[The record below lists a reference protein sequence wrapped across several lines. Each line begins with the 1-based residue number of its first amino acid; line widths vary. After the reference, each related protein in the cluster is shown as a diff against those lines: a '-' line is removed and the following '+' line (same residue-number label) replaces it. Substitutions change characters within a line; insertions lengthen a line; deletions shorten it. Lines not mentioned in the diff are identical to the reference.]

1 MNRLLQAT
9 RRLPGRASASAGLRL
24 FTSMALVG
32 SYVAL
37 LKPLTAALPVFALAL
52 LRFAIAAIV
61 MLPWTRRRAG
71 QAAATRQ
78 ESTQLF
84 LQSFFGN
91 FLFSVCMLLGV
102 SLTSALAA
110 GVVLSTLPVTVAIL
124 SWALLAEAF
133 TPRLILSVLC
143 AGAGIGLLQVAGKPG
158 HASLLGSA
166 LVLGGVVCEALYVV
180 IGKRLVSSLAPLR
193 ICASINLWGLALSA
207 PLGLW
212 QLARIDIAALPT
224 RHWLL
229 LGYYAIAASILA
241 PWLWM
246 SGLRDVRAGQAGAFT
261 VALPLTATAIAVGV
275 LGEAAGWRHA
285 LALGFAVLAIWL
297 TSGAKAPAPDRDQP
311 R

>member
-1 MNRLLQAT
+1 
-9 RRLPGRASASAGLRL
+9 
-24 FTSMALVG
+24 MALVG

-37 LKPLTAALPVFALAL
+37 LKPLTAQVPVFALAL

-61 MLPWTRRRAG
+61 LLPWTRRHAG
-71 QAAATRQ
+71 AVAATRS
-78 ESTQLF
+78 ESAQLF

-91 FLFSVCMLLGV
+91 FLFSVCMLLGL
-102 SLTSALAA
+102 SLTSAMAA
-110 GVVLSTLPVTVAIL
+110 GVVMSTLPVTVAIL

-133 TPRLILSVLC
+133 TPRLLLSVVC
-143 AGAGIGLLQVAGKPG
+143 AGAGIGLLQAASGSSGAG
-158 HASLLGSA
+158 LLGTA
-166 LVLGGVVCEALYVV
+166 LVMGGVVCEALYVV
-180 IGKRLVSSLAPLR
+180 IGKRLVSSLTPLR
-193 ICASINLWGLALSA
+193 ICASINLWGLVLSA

-212 QLARIDIAALPT
+212 QLAHFDLAALPAGH
-224 RHWLL
+224 RLL

-275 LGEAAGWRHA
+275 LGEQANWRHA
-285 LALGFAVLAIWL
+285 LALGLALLAIWL
-297 TSGAKAPAPDRDQP
+297 AAAAPSPASAPGRSQT

>member
-1 MNRLLQAT
+1 LSSDLL
-9 RRLPGRASASAGLRL
+9 RGGGSAGAGLRL
-24 FTSMALVG
+24 FASMALVG

-37 LKPLTAALPVFALAL
+37 LKPLTAQVPVFALAF
-52 LRFAIAAIV
+52 LRFAIAAV
-61 MLPWTRRRAG
+61 VLLPWTRRLARAP
-71 QAAATRQ
+71 AATRG
-78 ESTQLF
+78 ESAQLF

-91 FLFSVCMLLGV
+91 FLFSVCMLLGL
-102 SLTSALAA
+102 SMTSAMAA

-133 TPRLILSVLC
+133 TPRLFLSVIC
-143 AGAGIGLLQVAGKPG
+143 AGAGIGLLQAAGSSSG
-158 HASLLGSA
+158 ASLLGSA
-166 LVLGGVVCEALYVV
+166 LVMGGVVCEALYVV

-207 PLGLW
+207 PMGLW
-212 QLARIDIAALPT
+212 QLARLDIAALPAG
-224 RHWLL
+224 RWLL

-246 SGLRDVRAGQAGAFT
+246 SGLRSVRAGQAGAFT

-275 LGEAAGWRHA
+275 LGETAGWRHA
-285 LALGFAVLAIWL
+285 LALGFALLAIRL
-297 TSGAKAPAPDRDQP
+297 SAEPAVAPALAPDRSQP